1 MSTRASMRVENN
13 HFPSARPSPYRA
25 SSSSITVVVAT
36 CSMLAA
42 AAVHVD
48 SSQDGTS
55 EAAILV
61 SGGVW
66 RRELAHLIR
75 SGRGLQARVVGR
87 A

>member
-13 HFPSARPSPYRA
+13 HFSSARPSPYHA

-36 CSMLAA
+36 CSMATA

-61 SGGVW
+61 SGGVLTPGLLHPK
-66 RRELAHLIR
+66 RRC
-75 SGRGLQARVVGR
+75 RGLKARVVGR